1 MQPPLQDLRGWSPFS
16 IDALGLI
23 TLLGSEALDTV
34 LGQMICTPVT
44 QYLPL
49 LGGHIIASNSIIS
62 PRIGFALHNIND
74 GIKATDLAGWFARW
88 LSCEGAQFS
97 GTTLHIRREKRSASP
112 AKRLI
117 GMASGTL
124 GLLPLVLG
132 TLIVDW
138 WAVVNGLVMIASVLV
153 RLVVMNQNHRALD
166 LSARGADSTSSETVR
181 SFVTLPDGKAVT
193 VITTRGIVLEC
204 LLTDP
209 RPPHPRLYQAAR
221 IAGWTAFGTHVV
233 VLGMSP
239 LICQLPTVVM
249 MIAATVAT
257 VYEVGADRYQI
268 SHEIRIS
275 RDDAEERFRAAAY
288 ARLQLSEKEEISMVN
303 WHLFPQ
309 KTNTM
314 WWQRY
319 RDYMS
324 KCRHTGIGHL
334 VEIGEP
340 SG

>member
-1 MQPPLQDLRGWSPFS
+1 MQPPLQHLGEWSPFS

-34 LGQMICTPVT
+34 LGQMICNPVT

-49 LGGHIIASNSIIS
+49 LGGQIIASNSIVS
-62 PRIGFALHNIND
+62 PRIGFALYNVND

-97 GTTLHIRREKRSASP
+97 GTTLRIRREKRPAAP

-117 GMASGTL
+117 GLASGAL

-132 TLIVDW
+132 ILIVDW
-138 WAVVNGLVMIASVLV
+138 WAVVNGLVMAASVLV

-166 LSARGADSTSSETVR
+166 LSAMGADGTSSEMVR
-181 SFVTLPDGKAVT
+181 CFVTLPDGKAIT
-193 VITTRGIVLEC
+193 IMTTRGIVLDC

-221 IAGWTAFGTHVV
+221 IAGWAAFGIHVV

-239 LICQLPTVVM
+239 LICQLPTVVVM
-249 MIAATVAT
+249 LTATVAT
-257 VYEVGADRYQI
+257 VYQVGADLYRI
-268 SHEIRIS
+268 GHEICIS

-288 ARLQLSEKEEISMVN
+288 ARLQLSEEEEISMVN

-314 WWQRY
+314 WWQKY
-319 RDYMS
+319 KDYAKDMKFS
-324 KCRHTGIGHL
+324 NWNKTLAKTI
-334 VEIGEP
+334 
-340 SG
+340 S